1 MVLHTTGA
9 HIRWRLP
16 YTFSTFDYRE
26 LCELLWAQ
34 CGDAEFET
42 AKVDG
47 RTGST
52 VHTDRGDVRAELIV
66 DGLGWRR
73 VLSTATDPAARG
85 HALARSGGPSPR
97 FGS

>member
-1 MVLHTTGA
+1 MVLHTVGA
-9 HIRWRLP
+9 SIRWRLP

-42 AKVDG
+42 AKVG
-47 RTGST
+47 TGATGST
-52 VHTDRGDVRAELIV
+52 VHTDRGDVTAPLIV

-73 VLSTATDPAARG
+73 VLSNERADPAA
-85 HALARSGGPSPR
+85 
-97 FGS
+97 